1 MHTATEYLETR
12 QRRPRARELLR
23 RVKKNWAA
31 YVFISPFYILFAVF
45 GLFSLIF
52 SFYISFHRWDGLTPM
67 RWWGLGNYVELFKD
81 DKFLISIRNTGILLL
96 FDLPL
101 KVFTPLLLA
110 VALNSRLVKGQ
121 GFFRTF
127 FYLPEVTSAVV
138 VAIIFSYFFSGD
150 TSIVNYFIQQLGG
163 PRIPWLTDRFWAKI
177 SLVLLSGWWSQG
189 YHMIIYLAGL
199 QSIPQEVTEA
209 AVVDGANRVQVFTKI
224 TLPLL
229 RPVIVFSAIITV
241 NHGLQRFAEPYLLT
255 GGGPAYGTL
264 TMILYLYRKAFEGFR
279 LGYSAAMAY
288 VIFAMI
294 FVASFIQLKFGGR
307 GQE

>member
-1 MHTATEYLETR
+1 MSVVAKGRSRTAGLWF
-12 QRRPRARELLR
+12 

-31 YVFISPFYILFAVF
+31 YVFISPFYVLFAVF
-45 GLFSLIF
+45 GLFSLVF

-67 RWWGLGNYVELFKD
+67 RWWALGNYVELFAD
-81 DKFLISIRNTGILLL
+81 DKFLTAIKNTMILLL

-110 VALNSRLVKGQ
+110 VALNSRLIKGL
-121 GFFRTF
+121 GFFRTC

-138 VAIIFSYFFSGD
+138 VAIVFSYFFSGD
-150 TSIVNYFIQQLGG
+150 TSFVNYFIQRLGG
-163 PRIPWLTDRFWAKI
+163 PRIPWLTDRFWAKM
-177 SLVLLSGWWSQG
+177 SLVILSGWWSQG
-189 YHMIIYLAGL
+189 YHMVIYLAGL
-199 QSIPQEVTEA
+199 QSIPQDVIEA
-209 AVVDGANRVQVFTKI
+209 AIVDGANRRQILTKI

-229 RPVIVFSAIITV
+229 RPIIIFTSIITV

-264 TMILYLYRKAFEGFR
+264 TMILYLYQKAFEGFR

-294 FVASFIQLKFGGR
+294 FVASLVQLKFGR

>member
-1 MHTATEYLETR
+1 MSVIVK
-12 QRRPRARELLR
+12 RRERIQKSGKTDLWHRI
-23 RVKKNWAA
+23 KKNWAA
-31 YVFISPFYILFAVF
+31 YVFISPFYILFSIF

-67 RWWGLGNYVELFKD
+67 RWWAIKNYVELFTD
-81 DKFLISIRNTGILLL
+81 DKFLIAIRNTMILTL

-110 VALNSRLVKGQ
+110 VALNSKLVKGR
-121 GFFRTF
+121 GAFRTC

-138 VAIIFSYFFSGD
+138 VAIVFSYFFSGD
-150 TSIVNYFIQQLGG
+150 TSFINYFIELLGG
-163 PRIPWLTDRFWAKI
+163 PRIPWLTDRFWAKM
-177 SLVLLSGWWSQG
+177 SLVILSGWWSQG

-199 QSIPQEVTEA
+199 QSIPQEVIEA
-209 AVVDGANRVQVFTKI
+209 AIVDGANRAQIFSKI

-229 RPVIVFSAIITV
+229 RPIIIFTSIITI

-255 GGGPAYGTL
+255 GGGPSYGTL

-294 FVASFIQLKFGGR
+294 FIASLVQLKFGGR

>member
-1 MHTATEYLETR
+1 MSVVAKRGEEI
-12 QRRPRARELLR
+12 QRKPRKASLWHRIKR
-23 RVKKNWAA
+23 NWAA
-31 YVFISPFYILFAVF
+31 YVFISPFYILFSVF
-45 GLFSLIF
+45 GLFSLVF

-67 RWWGLGNYVELFKD
+67 RWWALKNYAELFAD
-81 DKFLISIRNTGILLL
+81 DKFLIAIRNTMVLTL

-110 VALNSRLVKGQ
+110 VALNSKLVKGR
-121 GFFRTF
+121 GAFRTLY
-127 FYLPEVTSAVV
+127 YLPEVTSAIA
-138 VAIIFSYFFSGD
+138 VAIVFSYFFSGD
-150 TSIVNYFIQQLGG
+150 TSIVNYFVQRLGG
-163 PRIPWLTDRFWAKI
+163 PKIPWRTDRFWAKI
-177 SLVLLSGWWSQG
+177 SLVILSGWWSQG

-199 QSIPQEVTEA
+199 QSIPHEVVEA
-209 AVVDGANRVQVFTKI
+209 AIVDGAKRRQIFTKI

-229 RPVIVFSAIITV
+229 RPIVIFTSIITI

-294 FVASFIQLKFGGR
+294 FVVSLIQLKFGR
-307 GQE
+307 RPE

>member
-1 MHTATEYLETR
+1 MSVIAKLRERTQH
-12 QRRPRARELLR
+12 QRRRPGLWHRI
-23 RVKKNWAA
+23 KKNWAA
-31 YVFISPFYILFAVF
+31 YVFISPFYILFAIF
-45 GLFSLIF
+45 GLFSLLF

-67 RWWGLGNYVELFKD
+67 RWWALKNYAELFAD
-81 DKFLISIRNTGILLL
+81 DKFQIAIKNTLILTL
-96 FDLPL
+96 FDLPF

-110 VALNSRLVKGQ
+110 VALNSVLVKGR
-121 GFFRTF
+121 GIFRTLY
-127 FYLPEVTSAVV
+127 YLPEVTSAVV
-138 VAIIFSYFFSGD
+138 VAVVFSYFFSGD
-150 TSIVNYFIQQLGG
+150 TSIVNYFIERLGG

-177 SLVLLSGWWSQG
+177 SLVILSGWWSQG

-199 QSIPQEVTEA
+199 QSIPQEVVEA
-209 AVVDGANRVQVFTKI
+209 AIVDGATRVQIFFRI

-229 RPVIVFSAIITV
+229 TPIIVFTSIITI

-294 FVASFIQLKFGGR
+294 FVASLVQLKFGR
-307 GQE
+307 RPE

>member
-1 MHTATEYLETR
+1 MSVVAEHLQTA
-12 QRRPRARELLR
+12 QRRPGARELLR
-23 RVKKNWAA
+23 RIKKNWAA
-31 YVFISPFYILFAVF
+31 YVFISPFYILFAIF

-67 RWWGLGNYVELFKD
+67 RWWGLGNYVELFTD
-81 DKFLISIRNTGILLL
+81 DKFLISIRNTGVLLL

-101 KVFTPLLLA
+101 KVF
-110 VALNSRLVKGQ
+110 
-121 GFFRTF
+121 
-127 FYLPEVTSAVV
+127 V

-150 TSIVNYFIQQLGG
+150 TSIINYLIEQLGG

-177 SLVLLSGWWSQG
+177 SLILLSGWWSQG

-209 AVVDGANRVQVFTKI
+209 AVVDGANRVQIFMKI

-229 RPVIVFSAIITV
+229 RHVIVFSAIITV

-288 VIFAMI
+288 VIFGMI

-307 GQE
+307 GQA